1 LLLAKLQLLHQ
12 HMLTHYCCAH
22 AVCTPSHQ
30 AIKIILA
37 SESDE
42 EVQALSR
49 NEVIALVNTAAQ
61 LAKSVGSV
69 PHWKALELQQYAKKV
84 AKYSAAAVSALLAL
98 VYLLKR
104 AFAARRKR
112 LQRVTGTT
120 TTTVSEIVVVP
131 AAAVNGNGNGSSG
144 STTTTAATSTRPK
157 EE

>member
-1 LLLAKLQLLHQ
+1 MAITSHS
-12 HMLTHYCCAH
+12 
-22 AVCTPSHQ
+22 SHQ

-84 AKYSAAAVSALLAL
+84 AKYSAAAVSTLLVL

-104 AFAARRKR
+104 ALASRRWPS
-112 LQRVTGTT
+112 QRAHVGGTT
-120 TTTVSEIVVVP
+120 TTTVSEITVVRP
-131 AAAVNGNGNGSSG
+131 AAAVNGNGSS
-144 STTTTAATSTRPK
+144 STTTTGATTRPK